1 MKSPCLKLLPILLGS
16 LLITGCKTLPV
27 ASHAIGCEV
36 SAELLASKCAAP
48 APVTNDTTYA
58 ALVDTMQADRKAL
71 QECGNMA
78 DALRGSLLRCNQ
90 AADEYNG
97 KIDAL
102 NRAR

>member
-1 MKSPCLKLLPILLGS
+1 MKSPCLKLLPILLVS
-16 LLITGCKTLPV
+16 LFITGCKTLPV
-27 ASHAIGCEV
+27 ASHAIDCDV

-71 QECGNMA
+71 QECGSMA
-78 DALRGSLLRCNQ
+78 DTLRDALQRCNQ
-90 AADEYNG
+90 ATGEYNS